1 MTFLNQRIYLLRSDF
16 CNFPKEGLISGR
28 DSDSEEKTGPQNVSA
43 GQVIAQTNF
52 RIDLVTHIA
61 NSLEAQCHDVGNVN
75 DMQTKVHL

>member
-52 RIDLVTHIA
+52 
-61 NSLEAQCHDVGNVN
+61 
-75 DMQTKVHL
+75 